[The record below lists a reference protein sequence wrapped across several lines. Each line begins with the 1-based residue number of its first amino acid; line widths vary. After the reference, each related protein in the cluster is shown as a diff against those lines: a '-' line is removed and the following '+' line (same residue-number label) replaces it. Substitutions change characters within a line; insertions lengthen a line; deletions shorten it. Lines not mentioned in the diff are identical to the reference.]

1 MVNLAKCLII
11 NINGVLCQKRDVGK
25 VGKRCRKIPQY
36 SVEYIGESGCGM
48 FYSMPY
54 FFILL

>member
-1 MVNLAKCLII
+1 MMNLAKYLII
-11 NINGVLCQKRDVGK
+11 RMDGVLYQNWDVGK

>member
-1 MVNLAKCLII
+1 MMILVKCLII
-11 NINGVLCQKRDVGK
+11 RADGVLCQKWDVGK